1 MRSPVTQAVPLRDR
15 RHTAPSWRR
24 LSVNDDHLATGL
36 VGLHDAMSLTY
47 LVESKILAGFTSSR
61 PAAASAAIC

>member
-24 LSVNDDHLATGL
+24 SSVNDDHLPTGL

-47 LVESKILAGFTSSR
+47 LVDPGRLRVEPPGRGVRS
-61 PAAASAAIC
+61 IC